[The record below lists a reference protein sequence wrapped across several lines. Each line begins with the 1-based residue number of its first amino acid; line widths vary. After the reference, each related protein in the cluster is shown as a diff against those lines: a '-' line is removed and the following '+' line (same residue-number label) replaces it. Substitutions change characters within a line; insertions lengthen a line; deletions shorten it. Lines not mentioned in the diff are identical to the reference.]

1 MGHPHMKRLLPL
13 LFALLL
19 SGCYWNQKQKFAA
32 CALEAGRQPREDVPA
47 GFPPPGTEYVAACMR
62 AHGYQLNQDQ
72 CPTLHDNVIKP
83 DDDLMK
89 DPAAIAA
96 LGELLKPYTEGI
108 EKRLAA
114 LAAWR
119 KAEPTC
125 YEPIGWFGKQVL
137 RIEKWLRIR
146 Y

>member
-1 MGHPHMKRLLPL
+1 MKRLLPL

-19 SGCYWNQKQKFAA
+19 SGCYWNQKQQFVS
-32 CALEAGRQPREDVPA
+32 CALEAGRHTSRADVPA
-47 GFPPPGTEYVAACMR
+47 NFPPPGSDYVEACMR
-62 AHGYQLNQDQ
+62 AHGYELNQDQ
-72 CPTLHDNVIKP
+72 CPTLRDDVIR
-83 DDDLMK
+83 L

-96 LGELLKPYTEGI
+96 LGEQLRRAYTEEI

-125 YEPIGWFGKQVL
+125 YEPIGWFGKRVL
-137 RIEKWLRIR
+137 RIEKWLGI
-146 Y
+146 